1 MINTIIQGRMLVFV
15 QQVNVLLYYVRKLP
29 FVGEKI
35 PSKSSNGLLVFNFLF
50 FAGKFFGVKFDG
62 RGKKGL
68 CVAACDADSG
78 GTVLSLQDGTK
89 RSERYHLLFSTAIVV
104 WI

>member
-35 PSKSSNGLLVFNFLF
+35 PYRLYGETDIKKANWYYTGLWFFRDRCILSVTFLVF
-50 FAGKFFGVKFDG
+50 FAD
-62 RGKKGL
+62 
-68 CVAACDADSG
+68 D
-78 GTVLSLQDGTK
+78 
-89 RSERYHLLFSTAIVV
+89 
-104 WI
+104 